1 MNADQFANIHWSALP
16 QRWMVSH
23 ETLKNAVKKQKTQSN
38 ISQVLTLCVFQL
50 QQVKFPPNISPQ
62 LCTRQSL
69 PSASWCGVV
78 YVVGLLH
85 LLTPIPLH
93 I

>member
-1 MNADQFANIHWSALP
+1 MHQNFPYIN
-16 QRWMVSH
+16 
-23 ETLKNAVKKQKTQSN
+23 NKKAEKLNQ
-38 ISQVLTLCVFQL
+38 ISQVHTLRVFQL

-78 YVVGLLH
+78 DVVGLLH

-93 I
+93 T